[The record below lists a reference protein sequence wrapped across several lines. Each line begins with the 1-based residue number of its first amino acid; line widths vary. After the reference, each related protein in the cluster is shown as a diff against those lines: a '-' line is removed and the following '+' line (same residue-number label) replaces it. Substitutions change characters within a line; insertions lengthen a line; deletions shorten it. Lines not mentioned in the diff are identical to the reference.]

1 MTERWEDTTLRG
13 TFFGHS
19 KPMYVLPVRWSTNPN
34 ERPKSGNL
42 DPIILL
48 PGVDYNNIEA
58 KFQLSFKTKVLQ
70 GVFGVMVIYGGL
82 YSKVP
87 LANL

>member
-1 MTERWEDTTLRG
+1 MRG
-13 TFFGHS
+13 LNQEFRS
-19 KPMYVLPVRWSTNPN
+19 DYIVPA
-34 ERPKSGNL
+34 
-42 DPIILL
+42 
-48 PGVDYNNIEA
+48 GVDYNNIEA

-70 GVFGVMVIYGGL
+70 GVLGAWFGL

>member
-1 MTERWEDTTLRG
+1 
-13 TFFGHS
+13 
-19 KPMYVLPVRWSTNPN
+19 LPVRWSTNPN

-42 DPIILL
+42 DPDYIA
-48 PGVDYNNIEA
+48 PAGVDYNNIEA